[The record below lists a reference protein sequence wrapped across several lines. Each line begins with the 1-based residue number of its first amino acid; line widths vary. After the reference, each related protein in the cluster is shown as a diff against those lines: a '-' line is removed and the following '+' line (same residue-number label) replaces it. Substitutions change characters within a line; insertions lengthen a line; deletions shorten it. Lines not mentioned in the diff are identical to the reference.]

1 MEFKFNDAKSARPGH
16 LERCLCYDKYLK
28 GYRCYVYD
36 DISKYWCT
44 QATTEHDPNG
54 ENHIVDYADFQ
65 VTEWAS
71 LSNENKPSLPSDL
84 DEAAFA
90 YENAQWEAG
99 IKDCGY
105 CPQDVYD
112 AFKAGAEWMAG
123 QGYTK
128 EETVY
133 FERLCDENRIMVD
146 LGWGE
151 PERGGFN
158 PGDKVIV
165 QIRKKQ

>member
-1 MEFKFNDAKSARPGH
+1 MTKEEAIETIKDI
-16 LERCLCYDKYLK
+16 CL
-28 GYRCYVYD
+28 
-36 DISKYWCT
+36 
-44 QATTEHDPNG
+44 TTEQLTRI
-54 ENHIVDYADFQ
+54 EKAL
-65 VTEWAS
+65 ECL
-71 LSNENKPSLPSDL
+71 LSQPSLPSDL
-84 DEAAFA
+84 DEAAEK
-90 YENAQWEAG
+90 YSENILANNE
-99 IKDCGY
+99 DL
-105 CPQDVYD
+105 QDAIED